1 MMNLNETL
9 TESLESLRRN
19 RTRSGLTM
27 LGIIWGLVT
36 VVLLLSYG
44 KALGGAVMEGFLGFG
59 NNVIMVYGG
68 QTSMQAG
75 GQRSGQKVKLVEGDM
90 EAVRDS
96 IPFLSAVSR
105 ESDDGF
111 GVKYGPKLVTIQS
124 KAIDLPYAGM
134 RNLTV
139 DQGRYFEPADI
150 TDHRQVVI
158 FGAHAS
164 QKLFNGYPPVG
175 EVVQIEGQPFT
186 VIGVLHDK
194 VQDSSNNGPDNEN
207 IFIPF
212 DTMRTLR
219 QQRDPQMI
227 VFQPSTAA
235 LHLRALQAVRTVLAQ
250 RHHFDPRDEKALSSW
265 DTIEDGKQ
273 IAAFS
278 IALQAVR
285 TVLAQRHHFDP
296 RDEKALSSWDTIED
310 GKQIAAFSIALQV
323 MLGLIGAM
331 TLAVG
336 GVGVMNIMLVSV
348 TERTRE
354 IGLMKA
360 LGARSRDILA
370 QFLLESFVLT
380 FLAGVAGMVVA
391 LVVTYLVPPMPLF
404 SEMYKTANHD
414 GDIILR
420 ASVSTMVASF
430 AILAVVGIVS
440 GLLPAMRAAKMDPVT
455 ALHHE

>member
-1 MMNLNETL
+1 MMNLNETF
-9 TESLESLRRN
+9 TESVESLRRN
-19 RTRSGLTM
+19 RVRSGLTM
-27 LGIIWGLVT
+27 LGIVWGLVT

-44 KALGGAVMEGFLGFG
+44 RALGGAVMEGFLGFG

-75 GQRSGQKVKLVEGDM
+75 GQRSGQKVKLVDGDM

-96 IPFLSAVSR
+96 IPFLSAISR
-105 ESDDGF
+105 ETDDSF

-134 RNLTV
+134 RSLNI

-150 TDHRQVVI
+150 ADHRQVVI
-158 FGAHAS
+158 FGPHAA
-164 QKLFNGYPPVG
+164 QKLFKGYPPVG

-186 VIGVLHDK
+186 VIGVLRDK

-219 QQRDPQMI
+219 NQRDPDSI

-250 RHHFDPRDEKALSSW
+250 RHHFDPRDEKALGAW
-265 DTIEDGKQ
+265 DTIEDGK
-273 IAAFS
+273 AM
-278 IALQAVR
+278 V
-285 TVLAQRHHFDP
+285 
-296 RDEKALSSWDTIED
+296 
-310 GKQIAAFSIALQV
+310 AFSIALQV
-323 MLGLIGAM
+323 LLGLIGAM

-380 FLAGVAGMVVA
+380 FFAGLAGMVVA
-391 LVVTYLVPPMPLF
+391 VVVTYLVPPMPLF
-404 SEMYKTANHD
+404 SAMYKTANHD

-420 ASVSTMVASF
+420 ASGGTMIVSFM
-430 AILAVVGIVS
+430 ILAVVGIVS

-455 ALHHE
+455 ALRHE

>member
-1 MMNLNETL
+1 MMNLNETF
-9 TESLESLRRN
+9 TESVESLRRN
-19 RTRSGLTM
+19 RMRSGLTM
-27 LGIIWGLVT
+27 LGIVWGLVT

-44 KALGGAVMEGFLGFG
+44 RALGGAVMEGFLGFG

-75 GQRSGQKVKLVEGDM
+75 GQRSGQKVRLVDGDM
-90 EAVRDS
+90 EAVRDAV
-96 IPFLSAVSR
+96 PFLSAISR
-105 ESDDGF
+105 ETDDNF

-134 RNLTV
+134 RSLNI
-139 DQGRYFEPADI
+139 DQGRYFEPGDI
-150 TDHRQVVI
+150 ADHRQVVI
-158 FGAHAS
+158 FGPHAA

-186 VIGVLHDK
+186 VIGVLRDK

-219 QQRDPQMI
+219 NQRDPDLI

-250 RHHFDPRDEKALSSW
+250 RHHFDPRDEKALSAW

-273 IAAFS
+273 MVAFS
-278 IALQAVR
+278 V
-285 TVLAQRHHFDP
+285 
-296 RDEKALSSWDTIED
+296 
-310 GKQIAAFSIALQV
+310 ALQV
-323 MLGLIGAM
+323 LLGLIGAM

-360 LGARSRDILA
+360 LGARSKDILA

-380 FLAGVAGMVVA
+380 FFAGLAGMVVA
-391 LVVTYLVPPMPLF
+391 VVVTYLVPPMPLF
-404 SEMYKTANHD
+404 SAMYKTANHD

-420 ASVSTMVASF
+420 ASGGTMIVSF
-430 AILAVVGIVS
+430 LILAVVGIVS

-455 ALHHE
+455 ALRHE

>member
-1 MMNLNETL
+1 MMNLNETFA
-9 TESLESLRRN
+9 ESVESLRRN
-19 RTRSGLTM
+19 RVRSGLTM
-27 LGIIWGLVT
+27 LGIVWGLVT

-44 KALGGAVMEGFLGFG
+44 RALGGAVMEGFLGFG

-75 GQRSGQKVKLVEGDM
+75 GQRSGQKVKLVDGDM

-96 IPFLSAVSR
+96 IPFLSAISR
-105 ESDDGF
+105 ETDDSF
-111 GVKYGPKLVTIQS
+111 GVKYGPKLVTLQS

-134 RNLTV
+134 RSLNV

-150 TDHRQVVI
+150 SDHRQVVI
-158 FGAHAS
+158 FGPHAA

-186 VIGVLHDK
+186 VIGVLRDK

-219 QQRDPQMI
+219 NQRDPDSI

-250 RHHFDPRDEKALSSW
+250 RHHFDPRDEKALSAW
-265 DTIEDGKQ
+265 DTIEDGK
-273 IAAFS
+273 AM
-278 IALQAVR
+278 V
-285 TVLAQRHHFDP
+285 
-296 RDEKALSSWDTIED
+296 
-310 GKQIAAFSIALQV
+310 AFSIALQV
-323 MLGLIGAM
+323 LLGLIGAM

-380 FLAGVAGMVVA
+380 FFAGLAGMVVA
-391 LVVTYLVPPMPLF
+391 VVVTYLVPPMPLF
-404 SEMYKTANHD
+404 SAMYKTANHD

-420 ASVSTMVASF
+420 ASGGTMIVSFM
-430 AILAVVGIVS
+430 ILAVVGIVS

-455 ALHHE
+455 ALRHE